1 MQKTRFGITVG
12 LLGAAIYFMGLFG
25 GYLVTAL
32 LVAYVLLFEEN
43 QWLKKS
49 AVKSVA
55 LMVLFSLLSVLVHLI
70 PNAISFIDDVVGI
83 FGGSFYISFISS
95 LANAVTSAL
104 NLIETVLFIGL
115 GIKALNQGNIAV
127 PVVDKLIDKYMG

>member
-32 LVAYVLLFEEN
+32 LAAYVLLFEEN
-43 QWLKKS
+43 QWLKKN
-49 AVKSVA
+49 AVKSIA
-55 LMVLFSLLSVLVHLI
+55 IMILFSLLSVLVHLI
-70 PNAISFIDDVVGI
+70 PNAISFIDDVIGI
-83 FGGSFYISFISS
+83 FGGSFYIGFISK

-104 NLIETVLFIGL
+104 NLIETVLFIAL